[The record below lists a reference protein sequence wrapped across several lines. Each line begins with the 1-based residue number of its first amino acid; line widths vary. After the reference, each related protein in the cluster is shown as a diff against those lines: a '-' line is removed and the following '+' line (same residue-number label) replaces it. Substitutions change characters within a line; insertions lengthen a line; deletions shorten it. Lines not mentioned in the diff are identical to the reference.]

1 MRGAPDRRLGVF
13 GVEGLQIFY
22 RLSAKPPDREGV
34 RPPWR

>member
-22 RLSAKPPDREGV
+22 RLFAKPPDCEDV
-34 RPPWR
+34 RTP